1 MAAMLRGMHDYAVA
15 SGRDLLRRFD
25 FSGCGSVVDVGGGS
39 GGLIATLCEAYP
51 AMRGTLFDL
60 PRTVALAETI
70 LKETPGGDRVAI
82 EAGDILAQRP
92 RETHDAAI
100 LRALVQV
107 LAPADAARAIA
118 HAARALRPGGAIY
131 ITGSGIL
138 DDDRMGPKSAVF
150 INVTFLNLYRA
161 GASYTEAQHAEWL
174 SAAGCHVVE
183 RIVLRTGAS
192 IIHAR
197 KR

>member
-1 MAAMLRGMHDYAVA
+1 MLRGMHDFAVA
-15 SGRDLLRRFD
+15 SGRDLLRQFD

-39 GGLIATLCEAYP
+39 GGLVAALCDAHP

-60 PRTVALAETI
+60 PRTVALAEVI
-70 LKETPGGDRVAI
+70 LRETPGGDRVAI
-82 EAGDILAQRP
+82 EAGDILTGRP
-92 RETHDAAI
+92 KETHDAAV

-107 LAPADAARAIA
+107 LAPANAARAIA
-118 HAARALRPGGAIY
+118 NAAEALRPGGTIAI
-131 ITGSGIL
+131 IGAGIL

-150 INVTFLNLYRA
+150 FNLTFMNLYRA

-174 SAAGCHVVE
+174 SAAGCDGAK
-183 RIVLRTGAS
+183 RIVLRSGSS
-192 IIHAR
+192 IILAK